1 MSVQQPETPGN
12 YRANLAKVGVE
23 GSNPFARAI
32 SDTSR
37 NKTANTTSKG
47 DRRSLRR
54 TLVEAVGPEWRNV
67 CNIVLPLDEV
77 CDDAARDTRQG
88 HSEMSVAEREN

>member
-1 MSVQQPETPGN
+1 MKRPIRIVSNLLIFSG
-12 YRANLAKVGVE
+12 RNLATVRVE

-47 DRRSLRR
+47 ERMSRRFKGAIPGKNARIAAHS
-54 TLVEAVGPEWRNV
+54 TDAEHPFHG
-67 CNIVLPLDEV
+67 IVSS
-77 CDDAARDTRQG
+77 RSTR
-88 HSEMSVAEREN
+88 S

>member
-1 MSVQQPETPGN
+1 VQQPETPGN

-47 DRRSLRR
+47 ERMSRRFKGAIPGKNARIAAR
-54 TLVEAVGPEWRNV
+54 TW
-67 CNIVLPLDEV
+67 VLP
-77 CDDAARDTRQG
+77 DAFPG
-88 HSEMSVAEREN
+88 